1 MEMVEPDAVSAEAV
15 VERADRLAALYDRHA
30 SAAFG
35 FAYLVCGDRDLA
47 DDAVQEAFERV
58 MSRLGGLRRPEAFSA
73 YLQRTVLNVLRARAR
88 SDQRARRREEM
99 HSTGLAVSNGE
110 PVEIDP
116 EGRLWAALQAL
127 PERQRAAVIC
137 QFWMDLSERE
147 TARVLRCR
155 PGTVKSLRSR
165 GLTSIREAMSDG

>member
-1 MEMVEPDAVSAEAV
+1 MVQPDAGSAEAV
-15 VERADRLAALYDRHA
+15 VERADRLGALYDQYA

-47 DDAVQEAFERV
+47 DDAVQDAFERV
-58 MSRLGGLRRPEAFSA
+58 MSRFGGLRRPEAFSA
-73 YLQRTVLNVLRARAR
+73 YLHRTVLNVLRARAR
-88 SDQRARRREEM
+88 SDQRARHREDV
-99 HSTGLAVSNGE
+99 HSAGVAVSRAQPIE
-110 PVEIDP
+110 VDP
-116 EGRLWAALQAL
+116 DGRLWTALQAL
-127 PERQRAAVIC
+127 PERQRAALVC

-165 GLTSIREAMSDG
+165 GLASIREAMSDG